1 VKRRIPFL
9 LTYVLPAQVLPAPFL
24 LARFLLAL
32 FLLTMAALT
41 LAGCGYHTAGH
52 ATRLPASVRTIAVP
66 VFINQTQTY
75 RIEQLLTR
83 DVVRE
88 LIARSKYRVANQA
101 GESADATL
109 KGIVTSAQA
118 SPLTYDAQTGRI
130 SSAIVAVSMKISLT
144 DRDGHT
150 LFENQNYTFRQQY
163 QVSREV
169 TSFFEEETPALQRMS
184 QDFARTLISDITE
197 AF

>member
-1 VKRRIPFL
+1 M
-9 LTYVLPAQVLPAPFL
+9 L
-24 LARFLLAL
+24 LAIVALAL
-32 FLLTMAALT
+32 TIP
-41 LAGCGYHTAGH
+41 GCGYHTAGH
-52 ATRLPASVRTIAVP
+52 ATRIPASVRTIAVP
-66 VFINQTQTY
+66 VFVNQTQTY
-75 RIEQLLTR
+75 RIEQMLTR

-88 LIARSKYRVANQA
+88 FIGRTHYQMANDS
-101 GESADATL
+101 GRSADAVL
-109 KGIVTSAQA
+109 KGTVISAQA

-130 SSAIVAVSMKISLT
+130 SSAVVIVSMKVSLT
-144 DRDGHT
+144 DHAGHI

-184 QDFARTLISDITE
+184 QDFARTLVADILE

>member
-1 VKRRIPFL
+1 M
-9 LTYVLPAQVLPAPFL
+9 
-24 LARFLLAL
+24 LASII
-32 FLLTMAALT
+32 M

-66 VFINQTQTY
+66 MFINQTQTY
-75 RIEQLLTR
+75 HIEQILTR

-88 LIARSKYRVANQA
+88 FLARTHYQIANDA
-101 GESADATL
+101 GQSADAVL
-109 KGIVTSAQA
+109 KGTVISAQA
-118 SPLTYDAQTGRI
+118 APLTYDAQTGRI
-130 SSAIVAVSMKISLT
+130 SSAVVTVSMKVSLI
-144 DRDGHT
+144 DHSGHT
-150 LFENQNYTFRQQY
+150 FFENQNYTFRQQY

-184 QDFARTLISDITE
+184 QDFARTLVGDIME

>member
-1 VKRRIPFL
+1 MKRAL
-9 LTYVLPAQVLPAPFL
+9 LFCMTAG
-24 LARFLLAL
+24 LLAL
-32 FLLTMAALT
+32 TS
-41 LAGCGYHTAGH
+41 CGYHTAGH
-52 ATRLPASVRTIAVP
+52 ATRLPANIQIIAVP
-66 VFINQTQTY
+66 VFVNQTQTY

-88 LIARSKYRVANQA
+88 FLARSKYRISDDS
-101 GESADATL
+101 GKSADAVL
-109 KGIVTSAQA
+109 KGTVISAQA
-118 SPLTYDAQTGRI
+118 QPLTYDAQTGRI
-130 SSAIVAVSMKISLT
+130 SSAVVTVSMKVSLA
-144 DRDGHT
+144 DHNGRV

-184 QDFARTLISDITE
+184 QDFAHTLVSDILE

>member
-1 VKRRIPFL
+1 MQR
-9 LTYVLPAQVLPAPFL
+9 
-24 LARFLLAL
+24 AL
-32 FLLTMAALT
+32 FPLDVRKMSALLL
-41 LAGCGYHTAGH
+41 LVLLVSGCGYHTAGH
-52 ATRLPASVRTIAVP
+52 SVRLPATVHTIAVP

-75 RIEQLLTR
+75 RIEQILTR

-88 LIARSKYRVANQA
+88 FVARTRYQIVTDSGR
-101 GESADATL
+101 SADAVL
-109 KGIVTSAQA
+109 KGTVISAQA

-130 SSAIVAVSMKISLT
+130 SSATVTVSMKVSLA
-144 DRDGHT
+144 DHQGRVF
-150 LFENQNYTFRQQY
+150 FENPNYTFRQQY

-184 QDFARTLISDITE
+184 QDFARTLVSDILE

>member
-1 VKRRIPFL
+1 M
-9 LTYVLPAQVLPAPFL
+9 
-24 LARFLLAL
+24 LAL
-32 FLLTMAALT
+32 AIIAGTMS
-41 LAGCGYHTAGH
+41 GCGYHTGGH
-52 ATRLPASVRTIAVP
+52 ATRIPANVRVIAVP
-66 VFINQTQTY
+66 VFVNQTQTY
-75 RIEQLLTR
+75 RIEQMLTR

-88 LIARSKYRVANQA
+88 FIGRTHYQIANDA
-101 GESADATL
+101 GQSSDAVL
-109 KGIVTSAQA
+109 KGTVISAQA

-130 SSAIVAVSMKISLT
+130 SSAVVTVSMKVSLA
-144 DRDGHT
+144 DHAGHI

-184 QDFARTLISDITE
+184 QDFARTLVADILE

>member
-1 VKRRIPFL
+1 VK
-9 LTYVLPAQVLPAPFL
+9 
-24 LARFLLAL
+24 LARHLVMLASIVL
-32 FLLTMAALT
+32 

-66 VFINQTQTY
+66 MFINQTQTY
-75 RIEQLLTR
+75 RIEQILTR

-88 LIARSKYRVANQA
+88 FLARTHYQIANDA
-101 GESADATL
+101 GQSADAVL
-109 KGIVTSAQA
+109 KGTVISAQA
-118 SPLTYDAQTGRI
+118 APLTYDAQTGRI
-130 SSAIVAVSMKISLT
+130 SSAVVTVSMKVSLI
-144 DRDGHT
+144 DHSGHT
-150 LFENQNYTFRQQY
+150 FFENPNYTFRQQY

-184 QDFARTLISDITE
+184 QDFSRTLVGDIME

>member
-1 VKRRIPFL
+1 MRFARRL
-9 LTYVLPAQVLPAPFL
+9 LLVAGIL
-24 LARFLLAL
+24 
-32 FLLTMAALT
+32 

-66 VFINQTQTY
+66 IFVNQTQTY
-75 RIEQLLTR
+75 RIEQILTR

-88 LIARSKYRVANQA
+88 FLARSHYQIANDAGQA
-101 GESADATL
+101 SDAVL
-109 KGIVTSAQA
+109 KGTVVSAQA
-118 SPLTYDAQTGRI
+118 APLTYDAQTGRV
-130 SSAIVAVSMKISLT
+130 SSAVVTVSMKVSLI
-144 DRDGHT
+144 DHSGHT
-150 LFENQNYTFRQQY
+150 FFENPNYTFRQQY

-184 QDFARTLISDITE
+184 QDFARTLVGDILE